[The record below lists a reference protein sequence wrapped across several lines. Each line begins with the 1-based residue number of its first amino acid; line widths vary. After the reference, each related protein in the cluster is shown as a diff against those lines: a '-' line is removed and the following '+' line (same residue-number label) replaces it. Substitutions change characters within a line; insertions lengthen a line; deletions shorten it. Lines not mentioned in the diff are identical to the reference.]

1 MVIIIAAEM
10 FDWLVMRQGNGI
22 SVSVQGLQEST
33 VKPLLSR

>member
-22 SVSVQGLQEST
+22 SATEVCRDYKRVQ
-33 VKPLLSR
+33 